1 MILPHVRVTP
11 RRYGAD
17 MIKNDPLT
25 CALTLLEALGAEIVD
40 ACPAPDCSV
49 CAPLLDVAA

>member
-1 MILPHVRVTP
+1 MNLPHVRVTP